1 MALREALWSDGVP
14 LESEEEEPAASV
26 GWCEFK
32 SAPKPA
38 KGKKKAKPAPGEAC
52 FAPRRFVVTLAPNG
66 PVCNRQRSPALLC
79 SLHFPGDWS
88 NGYTVTDP
96 VSAHDSLTSCRARNS
111 R

>member
-1 MALREALWSDGVP
+1 MRPYCWQLLKAENWVAAEVALREALWSDGVP

-38 KGKKKAKPAPGEAC
+38 KGKKKAKPGEAC

-66 PVCNRQRSPALLC
+66 PVCNITDSAALPCCALFIFL
-79 SLHFPGDWS
+79 SIGA
-88 NGYTVTDP
+88 TVTP
-96 VSAHDSLTSCRARNS
+96 
-111 R
+111 